1 MAKVSTT
8 DALKYAATLAYSIYV
23 LLHSK
28 VDSAIG
34 ILLLIA
40 NLRASDYLLF
50 DGQVIRSVYKN
61 LKLSATLKMP
71 MGLFNALR
79 LLPKLAIV
87 AALVMYVHPL
97 RLAALDSYFRQ
108 ADHLIALRG
117 LIGLELSGL
126 LAPFT
131 YYVALPVYALDYFVL
146 DNLVLS
152 KIKARVAALLARKS
166 AVAARKRRN

>member
-8 DALKYAATLAYSIYV
+8 DSLKYAATLAYSIYV
-23 LLHSK
+23 LMHSK
-28 VDSAIG
+28 VDNAIG

-61 LKLSATLKMP
+61 MKLTTNLKMP
-71 MGLFNALR
+71 MGLMNALR

-87 AALVMYVHPL
+87 VALVLYVHPL
-97 RLAALDSYFRQ
+97 RMVALDSYFRQ

-117 LIGLELSGL
+117 LIGLDLSGL
-126 LAPFT
+126 LAPLT
-131 YYVALPVYALDYFVL
+131 YYVVLPIYALDYFVL
-146 DNLVLS
+146 DNLVLNTV
-152 KIKARVAALLARKS
+152 KARVAALLARKS
-166 AVAARKRRN
+166 VAARTRRN